1 MKTPACLVAALL
13 ATSQLSAQN
22 QPVPPPATPPKAP
35 STAVVVPPPAKPV
48 DPKTVVK
55 PAPEPTIPGQTIA
68 RANGTYLGL
77 QVIGGN
83 FVLSFY
89 DKKKKPM
96 APDVSRVLARWP
108 NLRSAQGDN
117 RAVLNPSGNALVGNK
132 PVVAPFNF
140 ILRLTFLVGDG
151 DDAQVVENLTVPFH
165 G

>member
-1 MKTPACLVAALL
+1 
-13 ATSQLSAQN
+13 
-22 QPVPPPATPPKAP
+22 
-35 STAVVVPPPAKPV
+35 
-48 DPKTVVK
+48 
-55 PAPEPTIPGQTIA
+55 
-68 RANGTYLGL
+68 
-77 QVIGGN
+77 
-83 FVLSFY
+83 
-89 DKKKKPM
+89 
-96 APDVSRVLARWP
+96 VLARWP